1 MNRSV
6 LVPCLITGVTSFAL
20 GTIFLP
26 AVLSVYSPPSRKQ
39 QERREATSFFYRT
52 MYALFEDTYD
62 PEEGSVSTHALKVF
76 REYGPRLGNKCSF
89 FIVDP
94 HPGYYECA
102 AFFPSGDCFSVVV
115 VKRGG
120 RWILDG
126 FAPTDWER
134 SWHGVRYGYRLG
146 VDS

>member
-6 LVPCLITGVTSFAL
+6 FTSCLITGITSFAL

-26 AVLSVYSPPSRKQ
+26 AVLFLYNPPSRKQ
-39 QERREATSFFYRT
+39 QEKTEATSFFYRT

-62 PEEGSVSTHALKVF
+62 PEEGSVSAHALKAF
-76 REYGPRLGNKCSF
+76 REYKPQLGNKCSF

-94 HPGYYECA
+94 NPGYYECI
-102 AFFPSGDCFSVVV
+102 AFFPSGDCFAVVI
-115 VKRGG
+115 VKRSG

-126 FAPTDWER
+126 FAPDDWER
-134 SWHGVRYGYRLG
+134 SWHSVRHQYRLG
-146 VDS
+146 VDD